1 MTTQQRDYRAHPLR
15 LSGTALIAARRA
27 RIARKRRDNY
37 YALSALTLAAS
48 ISYVAYLA
56 IFT

>member
-1 MTTQQRDYRAHPLR
+1 MKRNLDWHPLR
-15 LSGTALIAARRA
+15 LSGVNLIAARRA
-27 RIARKRRDNY
+27 QIARHRRDNY

-48 ISYVAYLA
+48 ISVVAYLA